1 MRQASCV
8 LSQGTRPG
16 HWIDTLRSYCSTS
29 ENPCDS
35 GNVANVHTDK
45 LANLFQTVGLDVM
58 PTNQPTILTTR
69 RYMYLIIPRVLYRRQ
84 MCYRGRIMICARGTQ
99 I

>member
-1 MRQASCV
+1 MIVRSCSFLV
-8 LSQGTRPG
+8 IYSTFLDMLFI
-16 HWIDTLRSYCSTS
+16 IDKHRVSPHKAPARDTGSIRSYCSTS

-58 PTNQPTILTTR
+58 PTNQPTNQP
-69 RYMYLIIPRVLYRRQ
+69 YLPYVDT
-84 MCYRGRIMICARGTQ
+84 CT
-99 I
+99 

>member
-1 MRQASCV
+1 MIVRSCSFLV
-8 LSQGTRPG
+8 IYSTFLDMLFI
-16 HWIDTLRSYCSTS
+16 IDKHRVSPHKAPARDTGSIRSYCSTS

-58 PTNQPTILTTR
+58 PTNQP
-69 RYMYLIIPRVLYRRQ
+69 YQPYLPHVDT
-84 MCYRGRIMICARGTQ
+84 CT
-99 I
+99 

>member
-1 MRQASCV
+1 MIVRSCSFLV
-8 LSQGTRPG
+8 IYSTFLDMLF
-16 HWIDTLRSYCSTS
+16 IDETSIVSSYKAPARDTGSTRSYCSTS

-58 PTNQPTILTTR
+58 PTNQPTNHTYHT
-69 RYMYLIIPRVLYRRQ
+69 
-84 MCYRGRIMICARGTQ
+84 
-99 I
+99 

>member
-1 MRQASCV
+1 MIVRSCSFLV
-8 LSQGTRPG
+8 IYSTFLDMLFINDKHRVSSYKAPAR
-16 HWIDTLRSYCSTS
+16 DTHDTGSTRSYCSTS

-58 PTNQPTILTTR
+58 PTNQPTNHTYHT
-69 RYMYLIIPRVLYRRQ
+69 
-84 MCYRGRIMICARGTQ
+84 
-99 I
+99 